1 MKAPKRDRVGATRGK
16 LALVGVLAVVL
27 VYVLASNFGG
37 GASADAAPSA
47 EAAAQEQAAPA
58 LEAAAPVTVAG
69 GSPFGE
75 FVEDRDWPKAS
86 LDKLLSFDPLGAPP
100 WMAVV
105 EREDIGSG
113 ESDATS
119 LEELRNA
126 ASAIIFIA
134 DGQRVARIGSQD
146 YRVGDLVGP
155 YQITEITSAGI
166 VLGEPTP
173 GR

>member
-37 GASADAAPSA
+37 ASPEAVPAADAASPEQA
-47 EAAAQEQAAPA
+47 IPGAAAS
-58 LEAAAPVTVAG
+58 APVAVAG
-69 GSPFGE
+69 ASPFGE
-75 FVEDRDWPKAS
+75 FAEDHDWPKPS
-86 LDKLLSFDPLGAPP
+86 LDKLISFDPLGAPP
-100 WMAVV
+100 WIAVV
-105 EREDIGSG
+105 ERVEIGSG
-113 ESDATS
+113 ESDAKS

-134 DGQRVARIGSQD
+134 DGQRVARIGSQN

-166 VLGEPTP
+166 VLGEPSP